1 MWRKKTSYLTSDFS
15 SVELQVSV
23 NGDTLNNN
31 GLTAT
36 KSVMDNLSVV
46 LSLSA
51 TAYLESWQTLSLMIR
66 STGVG
71 AFDVVNGSTFNVV
84 LLGKTMLFCI

>member
-1 MWRKKTSYLTSDFS
+1 MWRKKNSYLISDFRL
-15 SVELQVSV
+15 VELLVSV

-71 AFDVVNGSTFNVV
+71 AFDVVSGSTFNVV
-84 LLGKTMLFCI
+84 LLGKTMLFWI

>member
-1 MWRKKTSYLTSDFS
+1 L
-15 SVELQVSV
+15 VELLLSV
-23 NGDTLNNN
+23 NGDTLNTN

-36 KSVMDNLSVV
+36 KGVMDGLSVV

-51 TAYLESWQTLSLMIR
+51 TAYLEQWQTLSLMIR

-71 AFDVVNGSTFNVV
+71 AFDVVNGSTFGLV
-84 LLGKTMLFCI
+84 LLGK